1 MYSCATKKTTN
12 KQKNYFGLYKM
23 QNWCYNIEMMPVW
36 AEGEKET
43 NTSQN
48 EGQGS
53 NKNSCRS
60 ISQCKI
66 YYIHSVS
73 SYLYGHEQTNI
84 QDLSFLHF
92 LQCAS
97 HTRQITATN
106 MKRKVDYIKQTHTHE
121 YMCGSKDDNVTLCT
135 DCHSVP
141 SLYLVSKEKVII
153 LQ

>member
-1 MYSCATKKTTN
+1 
-12 KQKNYFGLYKM
+12 M

-36 AEGEKET
+36 AEGENET

-53 NKNSCRS
+53 NKNSCQS

-73 SYLYGHEQTNI
+73 SYLHGHEQTNI

-97 HTRQITATN
+97 HTRQITATK
-106 MKRKVDYIKQTHTHE
+106 MKRKVNYMKHTHE
-121 YMCGSKDDNVTLCT
+121 NVCGSEDDDVTPFI
-135 DCHSVP
+135 DCHSLFP
-141 SLYLVSKEKVII
+141 PCTWSARKMLWYCNRPERLLYLNEGNFSPGTNVG
-153 LQ
+153 